1 MKWQPIETAPTDG
14 TRILLR
20 GRNGKIADG
29 HYGQPDGFANPKR
42 FVWPYINAT
51 PTHWAPLAL
60 IAAAAELLAAAMKV
74 NALSIQTDAHKELRA
89 AIANAT
95 GDDDA
100 APECTCEAKDMT
112 FGRCC
117 KVTPN
122 NLANARQLVEAAGYF
137 DHMGKA
143 PEEAWNN
150 ASDFVDRC
158 AEIVSARARGSTP
171 TTMLAASVGWG
182 AWAAWQAATAAAVA
196 AERERCARACEDWRA
211 GCDNRT
217 MQAEGWAAA
226 ECAAAIRRGE

>member
-20 GRNGKIADG
+20 GRNGRIADG

-60 IAAAAELLAAAMKV
+60 IAAAPELLAAAMKV

-100 APECTCEAKDMT
+100 APW
-112 FGRCC
+112 R
-117 KVTPN
+117 
-122 NLANARQLVEAAGYF
+122 RQ
-137 DHMGKA
+137 H
-143 PEEAWNN
+143 
-150 ASDFVDRC
+150 
-158 AEIVSARARGSTP
+158 
-171 TTMLAASVGWG
+171 
-182 AWAAWQAATAAAVA
+182 
-196 AERERCARACEDWRA
+196 
-211 GCDNRT
+211 
-217 MQAEGWAAA
+217 
-226 ECAAAIRRGE
+226 